1 MPLLTRKQLLTLIL
15 GTTLAC
21 SDGPSG
27 VSAGNL
33 LISISGL
40 PVGSSADLLVTGPGA
55 YSQSVTSTQTLAQLS
70 AGTYTIT
77 ANDVDVGAATYAGTP
92 PSQSVSVG
100 GSTAT
105 ASIHY
110 SAGSAN
116 LNVTITGLGTSG
128 NAAVSV
134 TGPNSYSRSIVASQT
149 LSSLPAGT
157 YTITAQDVVAN
168 GGTPHT
174 PTPATQNVIVPPTGT
189 VNATVTYAA
198 PSSGALNL
206 RIAGLYITQSAQNFD
221 GSVPLVK
228 DRDGYLRVFA
238 VANRTNAAVPLVR
251 VQVLNAVD
259 LVVVDTSIAASRLS
273 VPTSVD
279 ESQLTYSWNAP
290 IPGTLIQPGFHV
302 TAQVD
307 PTGQVTE
314 SDETDNVLAAPPPLV
329 QTVPTL
335 NVTLVP
341 IAQSNG
347 SVGSVTAANKDQFL
361 ALTRQMHP
369 LAAVNSLVRAPY
381 TTTTSDTLESE
392 NGNNAWGTILA
403 ELDAKRMVEDPS
415 RYWYGV
421 ASVSYQSGVAG
432 VAFVSTAS
440 NGEGTALGWD
450 NLPTGA
456 AVAAHELGHNWSRN
470 HAPCGGPGGVD
481 NSYPFADGRT
491 GTYGMDVAA
500 RSLKAADLSDIMGY
514 CDPKWIGE
522 YTYRAVM
529 NYLISPPASAPL
541 IAASG
546 SQAVQRCMLVWG
558 HVRNGELIL
567 EPAFSVTARPT
578 LPRETGPYAVE
589 AKSEDGAT
597 LFRLSFSPREIAD
610 APSLQRSFAF
620 LVPLPDAQAS
630 RLSSL
635 RLSGPG
641 REVIRNRPQQTPG
654 AQFSKAPP
662 QQIEVQRVAGGRL
675 RVHWDA
681 NAYPMVMVRDPE
693 TGEILSF
700 ARGGSV
706 NVATRKHRVELVLSN
721 GVQSKV
727 TLAAT
732 P

>member
-1 MPLLTRKQLLTLIL
+1 
-15 GTTLAC
+15 
-21 SDGPSG
+21 

-40 PVGSSADLLVTGPGA
+40 PVGASADLLVTGPGA

-77 ANDVDVGAATYAGTP
+77 ANDVEVGAATYAGTP

-110 SAGSAN
+110 SAGLAN

-174 PTPATQNVIVPPTGT
+174 PTPTTQNVIVPPTGT
-189 VNATVTYAA
+189 VNATVSYAA
-198 PSSGALNL
+198 PTSGALNL
-206 RIAGLYITQSAQNFD
+206 RIAGLYITQSAQTFD
-221 GSVPLVK
+221 ASVPLVK

-238 VANRTNAAVPLVR
+238 VANRTNAAVPVVR

-259 LVVVDTSIAASRLS
+259 LIVVDTSIAATRLS

-279 ESQLTYSWNAP
+279 ESQLAYSWNAP

-302 TAQVD
+302 TAHVD

-314 SDETDNVLAAPPPLV
+314 SDETDNVFAAPAPLV
-329 QTVPTL
+329 RTVPTL

-347 SVGSVTAANKDQFL
+347 SVGGVTVANKDQFL

-369 LAAVNSLVRAPY
+369 LAAVSSLVRGPY

-392 NGNNAWGTILA
+392 NENNAWGTILT

-546 SQAVQRCMLVWG
+546 SQAAQRCMLVWG

-567 EPAFSVTARPT
+567 EPAFSVTARPS

-589 AKSEDGAT
+589 AKSEDGTT

-610 APSLQRSFAF
+610 APRMQRSFAF
-620 LVPLPDAQAS
+620 LVPLSDAQAS

-635 RLSGPG
+635 RLSGLG
-641 REVIRNRPQQTPG
+641 REVIRNRPQHTSG
-654 AQFSKAPP
+654 VQFGKLAPE
-662 QQIEVQRVAGGRL
+662 QHIKVQRAAGGRL
-675 RVHWDA
+675 GIRWDA

-693 TGEILSF
+693 SGEILSF
-700 ARGGSV
+700 ARGGNV
-706 NVATRKHRVELVLSN
+706 NVATQKRRVELVLSN

-727 TLAAT
+727 ELAAA